1 MGIWGFGDLEIWG
14 FGDLGGGGSLFTYS
28 PTAESF
34 GVSAQIGSGVVRGD
48 PELRFHQGSTRV
60 PPGFH
65 QGSTRVPPGFHQG
78 STRVPPGFHQVLQG
92 RGGLGWFEVRFHEG
106 STRVPPISSRAAG
119 LRKVLRFHKA
129 LQGFHT
135 GSTRLHQGCVV
146 RPSSEKPSNQD
157 RFAHGRNT
165 KQNRN
170 QWFLAHFHCFVTCS
184 LAKRSSC
191 QQSYACLMA

>member
-1 MGIWGFGDLEIWG
+1 MKQTLIMGFSVPRRWTQNAGIECLHNSRGCNAWQ
-14 FGDLGGGGSLFTYS
+14 SLQTQSARSGVPPVFLFSFFFQKIYISLS

-65 QGSTRVPPGFHQG
+65 QGSTRGFHQG
-78 STRVPPGFHQVLQG
+78 STRVPPDFHQVLQG

-119 LRKVLRFHKA
+119 LRKVSR
-129 LQGFHT
+129 GFRQ
-135 GSTRLHQGCVV
+135 GSTRVPGCGVVWVVCGKVPRGLHQACRVV
-146 RPSSEKPSNQD
+146 RGGL
-157 RFAHGRNT
+157 R
-165 KQNRN
+165 
-170 QWFLAHFHCFVTCS
+170 
-184 LAKRSSC
+184 
-191 QQSYACLMA
+191 